1 MIQLKKKITPDYWKG
16 QSVTPTHA
24 NSHPFN
30 LLNSIS
36 ITFIHAAQLY
46 HLIHAVHPLYV
57 VLWLHVT
64 TLLPLV
70 IAYLIFAKLN
80 L

>member
-1 MIQLKKKITPDYWKG
+1 M
-16 QSVTPTHA
+16 HA
-24 NSHPFN
+24 NSCPFN

-36 ITFIHAAQLY
+36 VTFIHAAQLY
-46 HLIHAVHPLYV
+46 HLIHSVRPLYV
-57 VLWLHVT
+57 VLHLHVPA
-64 TLLPLV
+64 LLPVV